1 MNRSRH
7 FTIAASAA
15 SVIAVGAVL
24 TAGAPA
30 SASPAKALACHASM
44 SNNRPADY
52 TTTDVRVRTADRAG
66 VTTIAH
72 YRTVNRKYHRTASAS
87 GHATVPYYISGATA
101 GFKVVVDVYVHKG
114 GRSGKCS
121 TSFIPHR

>member
-1 MNRSRH
+1 MNRSRQLA
-7 FTIAASAA
+7 ISASAA
-15 SVIAVGAVL
+15 SVIAVSAIVA
-24 TAGAPA
+24 AGGPA

-44 SNNRPADY
+44 SNSRPADY
-52 TTTDVRVRTADRAG
+52 TTTDVRVRTVARAG
-66 VTTIAH
+66 VTTVAH

-101 GFKVVVDVYVHKG
+101 GFKVVVDVYVHKA

-121 TSFIPHR
+121 TSFVPHR